1 MIREMPQYV
10 YGDDFTS
17 QGFCFFAGKMKLAQK
32 LFLHEYD
39 DSRGVKIVSNKN
51 KKYIYQFFHLHAMCA
66 KLFVNGCL
74 VKKIFWRP
82 YECDITDYIRMGEN
96 EIVFELYASN
106 RNLLGPH
113 HHMDGEL
120 YAVWPADFTSDPSPF
135 KNDSRNVWSD
145 AYHFV
150 KFGL

>member
-1 MIREMPQYV
+1 MEIDFFQDQKVYDVLFGKDVLETERNKLTFHTEIESIYLLGDFGVFDQNDFSYSWRKELISEGAFVIREMPQYV

-66 KLFVNGCL
+66 DRKSV
-74 VKKIFWRP
+74 V
-82 YECDITDYIRMGEN
+82 
-96 EIVFELYASN
+96 
-106 RNLLGPH
+106 
-113 HHMDGEL
+113 
-120 YAVWPADFTSDPSPF
+120 
-135 KNDSRNVWSD
+135 
-145 AYHFV
+145 
-150 KFGL
+150 

>member
-1 MIREMPQYV
+1 
-10 YGDDFTS
+10 
-17 QGFCFFAGKMKLAQK
+17 
-32 LFLHEYD
+32 
-39 DSRGVKIVSNKN
+39 
-51 KKYIYQFFHLHAMCA
+51 
-66 KLFVNGCL
+66 
-74 VKKIFWRP
+74 
-82 YECDITDYIRMGEN
+82 MGEN